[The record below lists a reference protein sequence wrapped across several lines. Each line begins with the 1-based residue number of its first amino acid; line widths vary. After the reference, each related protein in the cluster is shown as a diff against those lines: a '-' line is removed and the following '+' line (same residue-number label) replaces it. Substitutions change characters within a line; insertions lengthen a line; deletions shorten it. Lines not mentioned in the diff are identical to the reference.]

1 MNIFIVVLFI
11 IIIIIIIICTIIT
24 YGFYSGSCYR
34 NMQNYTCTTDFCLI
48 KKIKVELPNN
58 IKKNIIKL
66 IHNEN
71 NKKRVVI
78 KPFVNLESIFG
89 CAIPSKSSS
98 TIATQ
103 VINTELPEL
112 IKYYKNELCNI
123 ISQQINIELKPTL
136 LNFPTTCSILMYEQE
151 GDWINWHYDYNYY
164 NGRFFTVLIP
174 ITTDITCTKYQYK
187 INNVITQLDLI
198 NDAII
203 FEGNYLYHNASKLC
217 KNEKRYI
224 LSLQYVTDNTISYVN
239 SLRIKLKDYAYIGKI
254 K

>member
-11 IIIIIIIICTIIT
+11 IITIICTILT

-34 NMQNYTCTTDFCLI
+34 NIQNYKCTNDFCLI
-48 KKIKVELPNN
+48 KKFKIELPNN
-58 IKKNIIKL
+58 IKTNIIKL

-78 KPFVNLESIFG
+78 KPFINLESIFD

-98 TIATQ
+98 TISTQ
-103 VINTELPEL
+103 IINNELPEL
-112 IKYYKNELCNI
+112 IKYYQNELCNI
-123 ISQQINIELKPTL
+123 ISQKINIQLKPTL

-174 ITTDITCTKYQYK
+174 ISNDITCT
-187 INNVITQLDLI
+187 
-198 NDAII
+198 
-203 FEGNYLYHNASKLC
+203 
-217 KNEKRYI
+217 
-224 LSLQYVTDNTISYVN
+224 NTN
-239 SLRIKLKDYAYIGKI
+239 IK
-254 K
+254 